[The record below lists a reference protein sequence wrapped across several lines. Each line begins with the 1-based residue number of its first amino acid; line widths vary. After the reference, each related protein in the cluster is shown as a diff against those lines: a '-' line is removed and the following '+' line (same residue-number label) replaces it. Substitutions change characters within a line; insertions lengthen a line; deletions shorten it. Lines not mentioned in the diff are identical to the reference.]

1 MSLSTDSDTAFDKD
15 GESAVPHRKYIIETQ
30 PFFLRKKELN
40 GNNVIYLSE

>member
-30 PFFLRKKELN
+30 PFFFEKKR
-40 GNNVIYLSE
+40 VKWK